1 MPNSV
6 YFCIVQGKKNIL
18 IVGLI
23 TASLV
28 LLLALQVA
36 WLRGAY
42 RQEHVR
48 LQRDLSR
55 MFKDMVFEMSD
66 SLFKKNISA
75 LPAASISRIEIRDSV
90 TTIGNSK
97 VSARRHV
104 FTDSLDNG
112 SVQVMVFAQGGK
124 DSLGNFLKPL
134 AEKIKGSKGRRSFS
148 INLTGEKLSQNEVA
162 KKFGKSLQEA
172 NLPITFKVDV
182 VQPEFGGRRRL
193 PFEDESFVFTPSGG
207 FKTHFSNLSG
217 IIFKRIA
224 PQVLFSVFLTALTA
238 ISFWMLYRN
247 IKSQQRLAELKNDFI
262 SNMTHE
268 LKTPVTTVG
277 VALEALKNF
286 NGLENPQLTQEYL
299 AIAQNELN
307 RLSILTDKILK
318 TSVFENAGVQ
328 FESEN
333 IDLEKIVEQTVQS
346 LKLVFE
352 KSKATVEIQKE
363 GSYFNLKG
371 GAVHITNVVYNLL
384 DNALKYSRENPFL
397 LITLKE
403 NSHEVT
409 LSVQDNGV
417 GIAPEFKKRI
427 FEKFFRVPTGDVH
440 TVKGYGLGLSYVDA
454 VVKAHNGVIEVNS
467 ELGEGSCFIIR
478 FKR

>member
-1 MPNSV
+1 
-6 YFCIVQGKKNIL
+6 VQDKKNIV
-18 IVGLI
+18 IVSLI

-42 RQEHVR
+42 HQEHVR

-75 LPAASISRIEIRDSV
+75 LPAANITRIQIKDSLSIV
-90 TTIGNSK
+90 GNGR

-104 FTDSLDNG
+104 FSDSLNNG
-112 SVQVMVFAQGGK
+112 SVQVMVYAQGGN
-124 DSLGNFLKPL
+124 DSLSNFLKPL

-148 INLTGEKLSQNEVA
+148 INLTGEMLNEKEVT
-162 KKFGKSLQEA
+162 KKFDKALQKA
-172 NLPITFKVDV
+172 GLPISFTVDFV
-182 VQPEFGGRRRL
+182 KPDFGSRRRL

-207 FKTHFSNLSG
+207 FKTHFSNLSS
-217 IIFKRIA
+217 IIFKRIS
-224 PQVLFSVFLTALTA
+224 PQMLFSVFLTTLTGL
-238 ISFWMLYRN
+238 SFWMLYRN

-318 TSVFENAGVQ
+318 TSVFENGGVQ

-333 IDLEKIVEQTVQS
+333 VDLEKIVEQTVQS

-352 KSKATVEIQKE
+352 KADATVEIKKE
-363 GSYFNLKG
+363 GTYFNLKG
-371 GAVHITNVVYNLL
+371 GAVHITNVVYNML
-384 DNALKYSRENPFL
+384 DNALKYSKDKPAIV
-397 LITLKE
+397 ITLKE
-403 NSHEVT
+403 NSREVV

-440 TVKGYGLGLSYVDA
+440 NVKGYGLGLSYVDA
-454 VVKAHNGVIEVNS
+454 VVKAHNGVIEIDS
-467 ELGEGSCFIIR
+467 ELGKGSSFIIR